1 VARRYYALCFL
12 GTNVLAVAFKTLIVE
27 EMDYERRVWFEP
39 YVGPL
44 HFYIFSA
51 VLAYI
56 ALLAR
61 ARRTP
66 IDALLGVYVQIALI
80 GGYAIAVYRITNEP
94 FSIVDPTTGV
104 GGMILG
110 VCFAVYNFDLY
121 RRFIAASR
129 RSKAERSVTA

>member
-1 VARRYYALCFL
+1 
-12 GTNVLAVAFKTLIVE
+12 
-27 EMDYERRVWFEP
+27 
-39 YVGPL
+39 VGPL

-80 GGYAIAVYRITNEP
+80 GGYASAGLRVTNAPLFIVYP
-94 FSIVDPTTGV
+94 PTRVRGL
-104 GGMILG
+104 ILG
-110 VCFAVYNFDLY
+110 VCFPASKFDLY